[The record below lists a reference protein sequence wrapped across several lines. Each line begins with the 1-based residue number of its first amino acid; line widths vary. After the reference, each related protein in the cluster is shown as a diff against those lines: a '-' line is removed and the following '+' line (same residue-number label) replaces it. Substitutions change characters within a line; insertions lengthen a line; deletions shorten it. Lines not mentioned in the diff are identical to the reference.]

1 MIIIYVIEAHPMGDP
16 SPYSGREWTEGYSRD
31 RDGNPVGQ
39 PDTYAERVDLARQT
53 AADEKITVR
62 LLVDGMD
69 NAVWCTYG
77 PAPNI
82 AYLIDRDGTIVT
94 RQAWYVP
101 SAMADAVAG
110 LLGGS

>member
-1 MIIIYVIEAHPMGDP
+1 MGVP
-16 SPYSGREWTEGYSRD
+16 SPYSGDEWPTEYSRD
-31 RDGNPVGQ
+31 LDGNPVGQ
-39 PDTYAERVDLARQT
+39 PDTYAERVALARLT
-53 AADEKITVR
+53 AEDEGITVPV
-62 LLVDGMD
+62 LVDGMD

-94 RQAWYVP
+94 RQDWYVP
-101 SAMADAVAG
+101 SVMAEAVAG

>member
-1 MIIIYVIEAHPMGDP
+1 MIIVYVIEAHPMGDP
-16 SPYSGREWTEGYSRD
+16 SPYSGEEWPESFSKD
-31 RDGNPVGQ
+31 ADGNPVRQ
-39 PDTYAERVDLARQT
+39 PDTYAERVALARQT
-53 AADEKITVR
+53 AADEKITVP

-69 NAVWCTYG
+69 NAVWCSYG

-94 RQAWYVP
+94 RQDWYVP

-110 LLGGS
+110 LLDGS